1 MRMNAAWRPGDALD
15 GAQAAAALELTI
27 SGSMARR
34 RSLPLVDSYRRT
46 SLLSP
51 LQQQTHSGFHGQK
64 DTPRRFLFSIRVLGL
79 RSCCNR
85 ILQRVALDS
94 GFDARVRGAE
104 HAVRRV
110 HAAAM
115 LGNAPPDGDHCRA
128 AAATHA
134 AARMSSSFVCR

>member
-1 MRMNAAWRPGDALD
+1 M
-15 GAQAAAALELTI
+15 
-27 SGSMARR
+27 
-34 RSLPLVDSYRRT
+34 
-46 SLLSP
+46 
-51 LQQQTHSGFHGQK
+51 
-64 DTPRRFLFSIRVLGL
+64 
-79 RSCCNR
+79 
-85 ILQRVALDS
+85 ALDS

-134 AARMSSSFVCR
+134 AARMSSSSVVESIVNQEEQVGRRLRRLAPLKK